1 MQIDIGDSNPIL
13 YGFNYL
19 LTRIPYL
26 LNLTIYIVAIYALI
40 VFIKCCKLYINNNS
54 SNLRFRG

>member
-13 YGFNYL
+13 YGFNFL

-26 LNLTIYIVAIYALI
+26 LNLTIYILAIYALI

-54 SNLRFRG
+54 K